1 MQLLFTIS
9 IKNKLVY
16 RFDVLFSIIGSVM
29 YIAINILLWRY
40 LYRED
45 PNMVAYMTAYTI
57 LANIISM
64 IYTQKI
70 SGTIGKKISSGD
82 YVTDLLR
89 PKSFFFM
96 EWQVALAEI
105 AVTLLLRGLPII
117 LLFLPILHTN
127 IAIDNLALALIALVL
142 GHVLYLL
149 IYSLIGFSAFILI
162 EVWPINRLVNDTS
175 RLLAGSFIPL
185 SVMPEFLQKIA
196 NVLPFRFLYSFPLEL
211 LLGSFDKSNLWEN
224 YGILLIWILVFA
236 VLDVV
241 MYGVAK
247 YKAVVQGG

>member
-1 MQLLFTIS
+1 MLFTIS
-9 IKNKLVY
+9 VKNKLVY
-16 RFDVLFSIIGSVM
+16 RFDVLFSIIGSVL

-40 LYRED
+40 LYRDD
-45 PNMVAYMTAYTI
+45 PQMVDYMTAYTI
-57 LANIISM
+57 LSNIISM

-70 SGTIGKKISSGD
+70 AGTIGQKISSGN

-117 LLFLPILHTN
+117 LVFLPILNGN
-127 IAIDNLALALIALVL
+127 IVFDNLVLAFIALVL

-162 EVWPINRLVNDTS
+162 EIWPISRLINDTS

-185 SVMPEFLQKIA
+185 SIMPEFLQKIA
-196 NVLPFRFLYSFPLEL
+196 HALPFRFLYSFPLEL
-211 LLGSFDKSNLWEN
+211 LLGSFDKRNLWEN
-224 YGILLIWILVFA
+224 YGILLIWICVFA

-241 MYGVAK
+241 MYSIAK